1 MWATGDRLKHQ
12 KKGDQSFSEENWGD
26 STLDYSSSILQI
38 EPPGWKRILARASRY
53 KQSRKGHA
61 VNEAV
66 EGTASA
72 LSVHASI
79 VDTAQDDDD
88 VSEEDASDDG
98 VGNIG
103 VGEGGMEEFDDVDE
117 DEEIDAVDVDESI
130 EDVWVDEDEV

>member
-1 MWATGDRLKHQ
+1 MWATGDQLKHQ

-38 EPPGWKRILARASRY
+38 EPPGWKRILACASRY

-72 LSVHASI
+72 PSVRASI
-79 VDTAQDDDD
+79 INMTQDEDD
-88 VSEEDASDDG
+88 VSEEDTSDDG
-98 VGNIG
+98 IRNIR
-103 VGEGGMEEFDDVDE
+103 VGEGGMEEFDEDSEKTDADDVDE
-117 DEEIDAVDVDESI
+117 NI